1 MSKAK
6 PLTAEQCE
14 AAREAM
20 LTGHS
25 LSKISRCAGVVATI
39 EYMLKDIR
47 LLETYLQRMA
57 SAITQKR
64 EQISHSALLL
74 SMFHYEMS
82 SLSLYDPAFKEMLL
96 KAVEQERIIQRK
108 LFVAGNSTE
117 VTPYRDVW
125 KLYEPYGNV
134 LRLKRL
140 DFTAIKRP
148 SLRSEVK
155 YYFCYLFEQRGKV
168 YVPLFDAC
176 KLAINTLADIAPE
189 VIYFA
194 DITEGHIRTL
204 ILALEAMRKNDGEP
218 LSQYY
223 IAKSVNGL
231 KRIMCY
237 LMSTERDTQIRAP
250 RPRTNPFDIVTI
262 GLASRRNA
270 LSIQAAIRFIHE
282 YRTEIERSVPS

>member
-1 MSKAK
+1 
-6 PLTAEQCE
+6 
-14 AAREAM
+14 M

-117 VTPYRDVW
+117 VTPYLRQLRHRAGQTLRYAGAESLQKRWLRGELELSPERRRAGSAVPKDGGVLPAAKWHESARFRPAVSREAGANAADADVAPCLQGFRDAQKGGVAQW
-125 KLYEPYGNV
+125 TKTG
-134 LRLKRL
+134 KAG
-140 DFTAIKRP
+140 TP
-148 SLRSEVK
+148 S
-155 YYFCYLFEQRGKV
+155 G
-168 YVPLFDAC
+168 
-176 KLAINTLADIAPE
+176 
-189 VIYFA
+189 
-194 DITEGHIRTL
+194 
-204 ILALEAMRKNDGEP
+204 
-218 LSQYY
+218 
-223 IAKSVNGL
+223 
-231 KRIMCY
+231 
-237 LMSTERDTQIRAP
+237 
-250 RPRTNPFDIVTI
+250 
-262 GLASRRNA
+262 
-270 LSIQAAIRFIHE
+270 
-282 YRTEIERSVPS
+282 

>member
-1 MSKAK
+1 
-6 PLTAEQCE
+6 
-14 AAREAM
+14 M

-155 YYFCYLFEQRGKV
+155 YYFC
-168 YVPLFDAC
+168 
-176 KLAINTLADIAPE
+176 
-189 VIYFA
+189 
-194 DITEGHIRTL
+194 
-204 ILALEAMRKNDGEP
+204 
-218 LSQYY
+218 
-223 IAKSVNGL
+223 
-231 KRIMCY
+231 
-237 LMSTERDTQIRAP
+237 
-250 RPRTNPFDIVTI
+250 
-262 GLASRRNA
+262 
-270 LSIQAAIRFIHE
+270 
-282 YRTEIERSVPS
+282 

>member
-57 SAITQKR
+57 SVITQKR

-155 YYFCYLFEQRGKV
+155 YYLLEAKKQQEENRKLCGRAYNKEYLGYVCVDVIGNLIKPNYVSSTFGK
-168 YVPLFDAC
+168 L
-176 KLAINTLADIAPE
+176 LAKNNLR
-189 VIYFA
+189 
-194 DITEGHIRTL
+194 HIRFHDLRHTCASL
-204 ILALEAMRKNDGEP
+204 LLANGVPMEQVKEWLGHSEISTTVDIYGH
-218 LSQYY
+218 LQYATKKQSAAA
-223 IAKSVNGL
+223 I
-231 KRIMCY
+231 
-237 LMSTERDTQIRAP
+237 EQ
-250 RPRTNPFDIVTI
+250 DIVAPM
-262 GLASRRNA
+262 LQN
-270 LSIQAAIRFIHE
+270 LSAV
-282 YRTEIERSVPS
+282 SP

>member
-82 SLSLYDPAFKEMLL
+82 SLSLLRL
-96 KAVEQERIIQRK
+96 WSR
-108 LFVAGNSTE
+108 
-117 VTPYRDVW
+117 
-125 KLYEPYGNV
+125 NV
-134 LRLKRL
+134 LSNGN
-140 DFTAIKRP
+140 F
-148 SLRSEVK
+148 SL
-155 YYFCYLFEQRGKV
+155 Q
-168 YVPLFDAC
+168 
-176 KLAINTLADIAPE
+176 
-189 VIYFA
+189 VI
-194 DITEGHIRTL
+194 L
-204 ILALEAMRKNDGEP
+204 QK
-218 LSQYY
+218 
-223 IAKSVNGL
+223 
-231 KRIMCY
+231 
-237 LMSTERDTQIRAP
+237 
-250 RPRTNPFDIVTI
+250 
-262 GLASRRNA
+262 
-270 LSIQAAIRFIHE
+270 
-282 YRTEIERSVPS
+282 